1 MAHSKFIQE
10 YIDALQLTDEQIAA
24 SMTYLKALEKQ
35 LLGADF
41 KLRRTL
47 MDKQIITNVLNSTIA
62 DLEKNQ
68 AALEASNTELLEQ
81 KEEIENWIS
90 KP

>member
-62 DLEKNQ
+62 DLEKSGC
-68 AALEASNTELLEQ
+68 LR
-81 KEEIENWIS
+81 S
-90 KP
+90 K

>member
-1 MAHSKFIQE
+1 
-10 YIDALQLTDEQIAA
+10 
-24 SMTYLKALEKQ
+24 
-35 LLGADF
+35 
-41 KLRRTL
+41 

-81 KEEIENWIS
+81 KEEIEEKNRILEEQKKIILEKSGHKDRFLANVSHELRTPLIGIWDRLFVG
-90 KP
+90 

>member
-81 KEEIENWIS
+81 KEEIE
-90 KP
+90 